1 MKETTNY
8 EGITAELLDVL
19 YALPSTTKPKI
30 STVTEGNKMI
40 YTCNGCD
47 ATTWVHINA
56 SSVAFVDSMRYLDS
70 NCECPPK
77 PITDVRVEDE

>member
-19 YALPSTTKPKI
+19 YALTSTTKPKI
-30 STVTEGNKMI
+30 STVTEGDKMI

-47 ATTWVHINA
+47 ATSWVSLNA
-56 SSVAFVDSMRYLDS
+56 SSVAFVDSMRYLDTK
-70 NCECPPK
+70 CECPPK
-77 PITDVRVEDE
+77 KITDVRVEDE

>member
-19 YALPSTTKPKI
+19 YAIPTTNEPKI
-30 STVTEGNKMI
+30 SMVTEGDRTI

-47 ATTWVHINA
+47 ATSWVRLNA
-56 SSVAFVDSMRYLDS
+56 SSVSFVDAMRYLDTK
-70 NCECPPK
+70 CECPPK
-77 PITDVRVEDE
+77 KITDVRVEDE

>member
-19 YALPSTTKPKI
+19 YAIYLPQPKI
-30 STVTEGNKMI
+30 SMVTEGDRTI

-47 ATTWVHINA
+47 ATSWVRLNA
-56 SSVAFVDSMRYLDS
+56 SSVSFVDAMRYLDTK
-70 NCECPPK
+70 CECPPK
-77 PITDVRVEDE
+77 KITDVRVEDE